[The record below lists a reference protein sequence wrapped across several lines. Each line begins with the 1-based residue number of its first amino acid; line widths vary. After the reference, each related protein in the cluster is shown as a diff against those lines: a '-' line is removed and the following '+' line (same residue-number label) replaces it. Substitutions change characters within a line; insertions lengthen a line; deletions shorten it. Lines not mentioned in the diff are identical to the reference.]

1 MYQIIVPAA
10 SSFSSLPLPRNVF
23 LPPRPSLLSFILIL
37 CLSKMTSNECGD
49 KKAGA
54 PGSGSKAAE
63 IYADIAFDYNAAKS
77 NPFKRYVEEPTF
89 AAAVLASSCSS
100 SGIYPSSSSCSL
112 SGQHVLDL
120 GCGSGYYCRILKN
133 EIGAEVVRGVDV
145 SEHMLAEAK
154 RQEAE
159 NPLGIKF
166 LCQDLLDPLAATKIK
181 EAFGAPDQ
189 MDLVTAEYLMPY
201 AASRE
206 ELNQLCANAA
216 SLVKPGGRFCS
227 IVSMCTDSIMSATDG
242 ILESSNLGWA
252 STWEGDAH
260 DGMVV
265 DMTLFGEGRSSR
277 VSFPNVLWTQKT
289 IKAAMKLAGFTKVV
303 WVPVMAG
310 DNAPDAVKKAPQDI
324 NKTPIGVFVAS
335 M

>member
-1 MYQIIVPAA
+1 
-10 SSFSSLPLPRNVF
+10 
-23 LPPRPSLLSFILIL
+23 
-37 CLSKMTSNECGD
+37 MTSNEFGN

-100 SGIYPSSSSCSL
+100 SGTYPSSSSCSL

-133 EIGAEVVRGVDV
+133 EMGAEVVRGVDV

-159 NPLGIKF
+159 NLLGIKYA
-166 LCQDLLDPLAATKIK
+166 CIDLLDPLADTKIK

-216 SLVKPGGRFCS
+216 SLVKPGGGGRFCS

-242 ILESSNLGWA
+242 ILESSNHGWA
-252 STWEGDAH
+252 ATWEGNAH

-277 VSFPNVLWTQKT
+277 VSFPNGLWTPKT
-289 IKAAMKLAGFTKVV
+289 IEVALKLAGFTKVV
-303 WVPVMAG
+303 WVPVLAG
-310 DNAPDAVKKAPQDI
+310 DNASDAVKKASEDI
-324 NKTPIGVFVAS
+324 HKTPIGVFVAS